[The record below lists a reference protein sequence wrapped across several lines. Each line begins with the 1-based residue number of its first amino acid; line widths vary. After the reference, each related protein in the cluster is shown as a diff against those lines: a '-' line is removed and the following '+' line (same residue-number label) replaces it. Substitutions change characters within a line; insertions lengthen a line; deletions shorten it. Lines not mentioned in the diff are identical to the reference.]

1 MERKTNKLD
10 SIQVLRG
17 VAVLLVIAFH
27 FRVYLNG
34 VYAQKDLGD
43 ILFGIGEVGVDIFFV
58 ISGFIIT
65 YSSMNKA
72 KNRPMVFA
80 AKRFFRLYPVYFI
93 ILTLAIYLNYE
104 EIYTSSQIIKSYLLI
119 PIDYNFI
126 GPWSGY
132 SIIIPAWTLTYEIWF
147 YVVFFFS
154 LCISHKYRTAIAS
167 FLLIIICVLGQLY
180 FHGDVFLN
188 PIAQPPSGDG
198 IIRNL
203 VFVSNPIIY
212 DFILGMI
219 IAEAYIRLPSRL
231 INKMPVVQFLNITLA
246 IALLFL
252 CLGLRNGPGI
262 VAWGAYSF
270 MIIAPIVLISK
281 CRDVYRNKILTYVGE
296 ISYSLYINH
305 MVVYSLAVL
314 YLKPYGV
321 LDSKGFGVFL
331 AMICAT
337 FIISIISYN
346 FIEKPSVSIGHAI
359 ARRMQKKSDV
369 SSIKTESVRE
379 AP

>member
-1 MERKTNKLD
+1 
-10 SIQVLRG
+10 
-17 VAVLLVIAFH
+17 
-27 FRVYLNG
+27 
-34 VYAQKDLGD
+34 
-43 ILFGIGEVGVDIFFV
+43 
-58 ISGFIIT
+58 
-65 YSSMNKA
+65 
-72 KNRPMVFA
+72 
-80 AKRFFRLYPVYFI
+80 
-93 ILTLAIYLNYE
+93 
-104 EIYTSSQIIKSYLLI
+104 
-119 PIDYNFI
+119 
-126 GPWSGY
+126 
-132 SIIIPAWTLTYEIWF
+132 
-147 YVVFFFS
+147 
-154 LCISHKYRTAIAS
+154 
-167 FLLIIICVLGQLY
+167 
-180 FHGDVFLN
+180 
-188 PIAQPPSGDG
+188 
-198 IIRNL
+198 
-203 VFVSNPIIY
+203 
-212 DFILGMI
+212 
-219 IAEAYIRLPSRL
+219 
-231 INKMPVVQFLNITLA
+231 
-246 IALLFL
+246 
-252 CLGLRNGPGI
+252 LGLRNGPGI

>member
-1 MERKTNKLD
+1 
-10 SIQVLRG
+10 
-17 VAVLLVIAFH
+17 
-27 FRVYLNG
+27 
-34 VYAQKDLGD
+34 
-43 ILFGIGEVGVDIFFV
+43 
-58 ISGFIIT
+58 
-65 YSSMNKA
+65 
-72 KNRPMVFA
+72 
-80 AKRFFRLYPVYFI
+80 
-93 ILTLAIYLNYE
+93 
-104 EIYTSSQIIKSYLLI
+104 
-119 PIDYNFI
+119 
-126 GPWSGY
+126 
-132 SIIIPAWTLTYEIWF
+132 
-147 YVVFFFS
+147 
-154 LCISHKYRTAIAS
+154 HKYRTAIAS

-281 CRDVYRNKILTYVGE
+281 CRG
-296 ISYSLYINH
+296 
-305 MVVYSLAVL
+305 
-314 YLKPYGV
+314 
-321 LDSKGFGVFL
+321 
-331 AMICAT
+331 
-337 FIISIISYN
+337 
-346 FIEKPSVSIGHAI
+346 
-359 ARRMQKKSDV
+359 
-369 SSIKTESVRE
+369 
-379 AP
+379 